1 MECQALKLVKQ
12 SLKIPTCMITIS
24 RSSGRWRRN
33 FSYETTVR
41 LWECRKKSN
50 VYDECVEAINSSF
63 RKVTKKGAFPNENA
77 LYKLLYLRCT
87 ELENKWENGT
97 IRSWSQVLNQLIIN
111 DKFSSRI
118 EKISKVIIFYLHT
131 FLDKPAT
138 FLNLKILHIVIDKP
152 NRCLIIFLWCTL
164 FVTNPK

>member
-1 MECQALKLVKQ
+1 MDV
-12 SLKIPTCMITIS
+12 
-24 RSSGRWRRN
+24 WRRN

-41 LWECRKKSN
+41 LWECRKKVMYTTN
-50 VYDECVEAINSSF
+50 AIEAINSSF

-118 EKISKVIIFYLHT
+118 EKYL
-131 FLDKPAT
+131 K
-138 FLNLKILHIVIDKP
+138 
-152 NRCLIIFLWCTL
+152 
-164 FVTNPK
+164 

>member
-1 MECQALKLVKQ
+1 MDV
-12 SLKIPTCMITIS
+12 
-24 RSSGRWRRN
+24 WRRN

-50 VYDECVEAINSSF
+50 EYDECDRGNQFQFPQSDE
-63 RKVTKKGAFPNENA
+63 KGAFPNENA

-118 EKISKVIIFYLHT
+118 EKYL
-131 FLDKPAT
+131 K
-138 FLNLKILHIVIDKP
+138 
-152 NRCLIIFLWCTL
+152 
-164 FVTNPK
+164 